1 MRMMRRWVLRGMLGV
16 LFLAACANEQ
26 DAPPGD
32 AVIAYLN
39 ALLSGDEAAL
49 VNGVCADWEADAL
62 RDLDAFTGVTGE
74 LADAACTTAGTEGQF
89 TLITCTGEMVL
100 DYRGEV
106 RTRSLEGQT
115 YRVSQENGEWKMC
128 GYQ

>member
-1 MRMMRRWVLRGMLGV
+1 MLGV
-16 LFLAACANEQ
+16 LFLAACATEQ

-32 AVIAYLN
+32 AVITYLN

-49 VNGVCADWEADAL
+49 AGSVCAEWEASAQL
-62 RDLDAFTGVTGE
+62 DLDAFSGVTGE
-74 LADAACTTAGTEGQF
+74 LAGAACTTAGEDAGY

-100 DYRGEV
+100 NYRGEE
-106 RTRSLEGQT
+106 RTRPLAGQT

>member
-1 MRMMRRWVLRGMLGV
+1 MSRWVLRGMLGV
-16 LFLAACANEQ
+16 LFLAACATEQ

-49 VNGVCADWEADAL
+49 PGTVCAEWEASAQL
-62 RDLDAFTGVTGE
+62 DLDAFSGVTGE
-74 LADAACTTAGTEGQF
+74 LADAACTEAGEDDGF

-100 DYRGEV
+100 NYRGEA
-106 RTRSLEGQT
+106 RTRPLAGQT
-115 YRVSQENGEWKMC
+115 YRVSKENGEWKMC